1 MKKNLI
7 AIFPWYSYI
16 FDSFFQYL
24 EIFMQKTLLDSIDET
39 DQAILSALQQNG
51 RLTNVQLA
59 QKIGLSESACLRR
72 VRLLEES
79 GVVDKYAMIV
89 NQTAIGL
96 SGNVFVRVTLDGQV
110 HEKLSL
116 FEEAVKLIP
125 EVMECY
131 LMSGE
136 VDYVLRVICRDTN
149 DFTRTHSKLASLP
162 GVLRI
167 NSSFT
172 LRTVIKKTELPIK
185 NRL

>member
-1 MKKNLI
+1 MVL
-7 AIFPWYSYI
+7 
-16 FDSFFQYL
+16 
-24 EIFMQKTLLDSIDET
+24 FMQNIPLISIDET

-72 VRLLEES
+72 VRLLETS
-79 GVVDKYAMIV
+79 GVVDRYAMIV
-89 NQTAIGL
+89 NQAAIGL
-96 SGNVFVRVTLDGQV
+96 PGNVFVRVTLDGQV
-110 HEKLSL
+110 QEKLSL
-116 FEEAVKLIP
+116 FEDAVKCIP

-136 VDYVLRVICRDTN
+136 VDYVLRVICRDNT
-149 DFTRTHSKLASLP
+149 DFTKTHSRLASLP

-172 LRTVIKKTELPIK
+172 LRTIIKKTELPIK
-185 NRL
+185 DKL